1 MQKIIRGACLGVMIL
16 ILIGCGA
23 ATKEIR
29 IKTQTERTDVFT
41 EVKNTDALS
50 QGFAVL
56 TIKATIKTHLEGYY
70 ALESK
75 DSPHGKPDYPF
86 LININGQAET
96 WNVAGQKE
104 SLPLY
109 DKEGKTILDPDAG
122 EGIKYVLEKKIGLRA
137 GTHKVFLGLPADDYF
152 KEVEITLKEGNTYML
167 EFKPV
172 YKYKTRHTRIPT
184 FRRGIKEMDIY
195 LNGIKEFKAAG

>member
-1 MQKIIRGACLGVMIL
+1 MIL

-23 ATKEIR
+23 AAKEIR

-70 ALESK
+70 VLESK
-75 DSPHGKPDYPF
+75 DSPHGKPGYLF

-96 WNVAGQKE
+96 WKVDGQKE

-109 DKEGKTILDPDAG
+109 DKDGKTILDPDAG

-152 KEVEITLKEGNTYML
+152 KEVEITLPEGKTYML
-167 EFKPV
+167 EFIPV
-172 YKYKTRHTRIPT
+172 YHYKTQPTRIPA
-184 FRRGIKEMDIY
+184 FRRGIKEMEIY
-195 LNGIKEFKAAG
+195 LNGKAFKAAG